1 MEFKYIMIRYGEIGT
16 KGKNKKNFIK
26 CLYTNIKNA
35 LKEVKGVKVYNKYD
49 RLYVELNGIDPTVIY
64 HYLDMISG
72 IASYS
77 PVYFVESKQ
86 EEICDLVKELAL
98 NTEFNTFKVSTNRAD
113 KTFPITSMDFNRVV
127 AGVILRNKENIKVDL
142 HHPEANFQIEIREEG
157 TYVFL
162 DKFKGLGGYPL
173 GIGGKALA
181 LLSGGIDS
189 PVACF
194 YMMKRGVA
202 LETIHF
208 ASFPY
213 TSKAA
218 EEKVYDIL
226 DKLNV
231 IQPSITLHIVPFTKL
246 QEEIYKHVDESYAI
260 TIMRRMMVRIA
271 SAWAK
276 KRNCLAL
283 VTGESVGQV
292 ASQTLNS
299 MSVIND
305 VTNTPIIRPV
315 ACFDKV
321 EIMDV
326 AKKIDT
332 YEISIR
338 PFEDC
343 CTIFTPKN
351 PVTKPTLEKA
361 LEYEAKF
368 DYQTLI
374 DEILKNIETKNI
386 YKDSRVNEEFL

>member
-1 MEFKYIMIRYGEIGT
+1 
-16 KGKNKKNFIK
+16 
-26 CLYTNIKNA
+26 
-35 LKEVKGVKVYNKYD
+35 
-49 RLYVELNGIDPTVIY
+49 
-64 HYLDMISG
+64 
-72 IASYS
+72 
-77 PVYFVESKQ
+77 
-86 EEICDLVKELAL
+86 
-98 NTEFNTFKVSTNRAD
+98 
-113 KTFPITSMDFNRVV
+113 MDFNRVV

-142 HHPEANFQIEIREEG
+142 HHPNANFQIEIREEG

-292 ASQTLNS
+292 ASQTLDS
-299 MSVIND
+299 MSVINE
-305 VTNTPIIRPV
+305 VVKTPVIRPCV
-315 ACFDKV
+315 TMDKL
-321 EIMDV
+321 EIIDL
-326 AKKIDT
+326 ANKIGT
-332 YEISIR
+332 YETSIL

-343 CTIFTPKN
+343 CTIFTPKA
-351 PVTKPTLEKA
+351 PVTKPNLVKCEKM
-361 LEYEAKF
+361 EARF
-368 DYQTLI
+368 DYDKFI
-374 DEILKNIETKNI
+374 DECIENMESINI
-386 YKDSRVNEEFL
+386 YAKKKEEDDLF

>member
-1 MEFKYIMIRYGEIGT
+1 MEYKYIMIRYGEIGT
-16 KGKNKKNFIK
+16 KGKNKRQFIA
-26 CLYTNIKNA
+26 CLYNNIKNA
-35 LKEVKGVKVYNKYD
+35 LKQIKAVKVYNKYD
-49 RLYVELNGIDPTVIY
+49 RLYVALNGVEPNTIF

-72 IASYS
+72 IATYS
-77 PVYFVESKQ
+77 PVYFVETEVEKIK
-86 EEICDLVKELAL
+86 EAVKDIAL
-98 NTEFNTFKVSTNRAD
+98 ENNFETFKVSTNRAD
-113 KTFPITSMDFNRVV
+113 KRFEIHSMDFNKIL
-127 AGVILRNKENIKVDL
+127 AGIILKNKQVKVDI
-142 HHPEANFQIEIREEG
+142 HNPDANFNVEIREEG
-157 TYVFL
+157 TYIFF
-162 DKFKGLGGYPL
+162 KKYKGLGGYPL

-194 YMMKRGVA
+194 MMMKRGVA

-218 EEKVYDIL
+218 EEKVYDLL

-231 IQPSITLHIVPFTKL
+231 VQPSITLHIVPFTKL
-246 QEEIYKHVDESYAI
+246 QEEIYKNVDESYAI
-260 TIMRRMMVRIA
+260 TIMRRMMVRI
-271 SAWAK
+271 SSRLAK

-299 MSVIND
+299 MQVIND
-305 VTNTPIIRPV
+305 VTNMPIIRPV
-315 ACFDKV
+315 ACFDKL

-351 PVTKPTLEKA
+351 PVTKPMLEKA
-361 LEYEAKF
+361 IEYESKF
-368 DYQTLI
+368 DYESLI
-374 DEILKNIETKNI
+374 QEILENIETKNI
-386 YKDSRVNEEFL
+386 YKNTKNDEEFF

>member
-1 MEFKYIMIRYGEIGT
+1 MKYKYIMIRYGEIGT

-26 CLYTNIKNA
+26 CLYNNIKNA
-35 LKEVKGVKVYNKYD
+35 LKEIKGLKVYNKYD
-49 RLYVELNGIDPTVIY
+49 RLYVELNDVEPTVVY
-64 HYLDMISG
+64 HYLDMIAG
-72 IASYS
+72 ISSYS
-77 PVYFVESKQ
+77 PVYFVES
-86 EEICDLVKELAL
+86 EEEKIKELVKEVAL
-98 NTEFNTFKVSTNRAD
+98 NTNFNTFKVSTNRAD
-113 KTFPITSMDFNRVV
+113 KRFPITSMDFNKVV
-127 AGVILRNKENIKVDL
+127 ATTIFKNKENIKVDI
-142 HHPEANFQIEIREEG
+142 HNPEANFQIESREEG

-162 DKFKGLGGYPL
+162 EKIKGLGGYPL
-173 GIGGKALA
+173 GIGGKAMA

-194 YMMKRGVA
+194 LMMKRGVA

-226 DKLNV
+226 DNLNV
-231 IQPSITLHIVPFTKL
+231 VQPSITPHIVHFTKL

-271 SAWAK
+271 SEWAK
-276 KRNCLAL
+276 RRNCLAL

-315 ACFDKV
+315 ACFDKL

-351 PVTKPTLEKA
+351 PVTKPTLDKA
-361 LEYEAKF
+361 LEYESKF
-368 DYQTLI
+368 DYQSLI
-374 DEILKNIETKNI
+374 NEILDTIETKNS
-386 YKDSRVNEEFL
+386 YKDSRINEEFL

>member
-1 MEFKYIMIRYGEIGT
+1 M
-16 KGKNKKNFIK
+16 
-26 CLYTNIKNA
+26 
-35 LKEVKGVKVYNKYD
+35 
-49 RLYVELNGIDPTVIY
+49 
-64 HYLDMISG
+64 
-72 IASYS
+72 
-77 PVYFVESKQ
+77 
-86 EEICDLVKELAL
+86 
-98 NTEFNTFKVSTNRAD
+98 
-113 KTFPITSMDFNRVV
+113 